1 MTTSPYMPASD
12 DEKADLLEHLAATLP
27 IYTALL
33 DISAQELDI
42 VKIDAVSFRYSLQ
55 TMGIMQASSQKWTNT
70 KNELRD
76 GGLEGSNDWPAP
88 PALPEPGPTYSK
100 TRHHV

>member
-27 IYTALL
+27 IYAAL
-33 DISAQELDI
+33 LDI

-55 TMGIMQASSQKWTNT
+55 TMGIMQASSQK
-70 KNELRD
+70 
-76 GGLEGSNDWPAP
+76 
-88 PALPEPGPTYSK
+88 
-100 TRHHV
+100 